1 MAKHADAATAGAAQ
15 AKAQAMTVRTG
26 FSAARCP
33 PSCVDSARDLMGTPL
48 GEEPGRLFTP
58 GIRKKRWLRR
68 QVGGAH
74 HAKDEL

>member
-1 MAKHADAATAGAAQ
+1 MAKHADAATAGAAL
-15 AKAQAMTVRTG
+15 AKAKAMTVRVG
-26 FSAARCP
+26 LGGARCP
-33 PSCVDSARDLMGTPL
+33 PSCVDSAGELMATPL

>member
-1 MAKHADAATAGAAQ
+1 
-15 AKAQAMTVRTG
+15 MTVRTG